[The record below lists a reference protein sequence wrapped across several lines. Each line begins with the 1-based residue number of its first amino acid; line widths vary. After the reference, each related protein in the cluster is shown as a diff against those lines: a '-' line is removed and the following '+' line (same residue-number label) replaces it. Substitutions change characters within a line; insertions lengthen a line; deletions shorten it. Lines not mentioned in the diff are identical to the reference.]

1 MSRESPSN
9 PPPRPRSNRFQN
21 WFGTKRRPS
30 ARPMPPGLPVP
41 APATEDPTS
50 TEFMNP
56 KRIVRRGGVVV
67 LVFIGG
73 FISWA
78 ALAPLDSA
86 MMAPGMIVVESHRKT
101 IQHLEGGIVLD
112 ILVTEG
118 QTVRPGQAL
127 IRLDTTQAK
136 ASLDMLQGQA
146 DALAAQEAR
155 LLAQKSDAP
164 NVTFPANLL
173 ARGSDP
179 KVSDAIRA
187 ELAAFVNLR
196 ETTQKQVEILNS
208 RIAES
213 NRSIEGLRAQLAGLD
228 KQIVLIAKERD
239 MIKILV
245 DRGIEALPRLLAL
258 DRAAADLG
266 GQRGQVVEKMAEAQI
281 SNGETQLQIVNLK
294 NQVLSD
300 VIKELRDVQNKRFDL
315 VDRLKASRDVLFRQI
330 ITSPVEGRVVNLAV
344 HTRGAVLRPG
354 EAIMDVV
361 PQKDELEVEAHVRP
375 EDVDNVHIGMTA
387 RVTLAGNQARR
398 LPSIT
403 GTVTTVSADRLVDQ
417 QSGTAYFN
425 ARVAVNRH
433 ALDQYPEVR
442 LMPGMPVEVAIETG
456 ERTMLDY
463 FFAPIEATFR
473 KGMREK

>member
-1 MSRESPSN
+1 MTAESPST
-9 PPPRPRSNRFQN
+9 PPPRRRRNGFRN
-21 WFGTKRRPS
+21 WFGGRRRPS

-41 APATEDPTS
+41 VSAGDTTS
-50 TEFMNP
+50 TEFMSARN
-56 KRIVRRGGVVV
+56 IVRRGGLVV
-67 LVFIGG
+67 LVFVFG
-73 FISWA
+73 FLGWA
-78 ALAPLDSA
+78 AFAPLDSA
-86 MMAPGMIVVESHRKT
+86 MMAPGTIVVESYRKT

-118 QTVRPGQAL
+118 QAVRPGQAL
-127 IRLDTTQAK
+127 IRLDTTQAQ
-136 ASLDMLQGQA
+136 ATLDMLQGQA
-146 DALAAQEAR
+146 DAFAAQEAR
-155 LLAQKSDAP
+155 LLAQKSNAP
-164 NVTFPANLL
+164 NVTFPADLL

-187 ELAAFVNLR
+187 ELAAFVNSR
-196 ETTQKQVEILNS
+196 ETTSKQIDILNS
-208 RIAES
+208 RMEAN
-213 NRSIEGLRAQLAGLD
+213 NRSIDGLRAQLTGLD
-228 KQIVLIAKERD
+228 KQIALIAKERE

-245 DRGIEALPRLLAL
+245 DRGIEALPRQLAL

-266 GQRGQVVEKMAEAQI
+266 GQRGQVVQKMAEVQV

-294 NQVLSD
+294 NTTLSD

-315 VDRLKASRDVLFRQI
+315 IDRLKAARDVLFRQV
-330 ITSPVEGRVVNLAV
+330 ITTPVEGRVVNLAV
-344 HTRGAVLRPG
+344 HTRGAVIRPG
-354 EAIMDVV
+354 EAIMEVV
-361 PQKDELEVEAHVRP
+361 PQKDQLEVEARVRP

-387 RVTLAGNQARR
+387 RITLAGNQARR

-425 ARVAVNRH
+425 ARVAVDRR
-433 ALDQYPEVR
+433 ALDEYPEVR

-473 KGMREK
+473 RGMREK